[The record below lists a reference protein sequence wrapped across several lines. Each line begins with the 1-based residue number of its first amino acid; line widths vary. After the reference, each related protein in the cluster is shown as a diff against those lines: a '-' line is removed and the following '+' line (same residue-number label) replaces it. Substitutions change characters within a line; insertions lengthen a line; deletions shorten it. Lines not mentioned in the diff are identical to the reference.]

1 MVIVRSGHHGVVWDV
16 EYSAAS
22 PATFASAGQDGAVK
36 LWDER
41 DRTCAAT
48 LPHASP
54 MFCVA
59 WLHGP
64 AGHLLAA
71 AGEEGGVL
79 VYDVR
84 GLQVACCRAA
94 TRRGGDA
101 TCA

>member
-1 MVIVRSGHHGVVWDV
+1 MEPMRSCVTPAGHHGAVWDV
-16 EYSAAS
+16 EYSPAA
-22 PATFASAGQDGAVK
+22 PASFASAGQDGAVR

-41 DRTCAAT
+41 DKSYEAA

-59 WLHGP
+59 WLQAP
-64 AGHLLAA
+64 AGPLLAA

-84 GLQVACCRAA
+84 GTQV
-94 TRRGGDA
+94 RRVRR
-101 TCA
+101 